1 MKKILFAALLVPSIV
16 FAQAST
22 STAQQEANSQSVA
35 QGTIQFSQTPE
46 HTSQT
51 IRNVSAPILGAYAS
65 SFSQMNCA
73 STAQAG
79 VAVAGFSIAGGAS
92 KDSPSCV
99 LEVAAAEL
107 ARQSTIDAENA
118 KALQQAAIG
127 VRCQISEE
135 VYNAMRDAGF
145 ACSRKPKA
153 MQSRTDDQ
161 PASTRVAAE

>member
-1 MKKILFAALLVPSIV
+1 MKKILFTALLFPSLA
-16 FAQAST
+16 FAQAAS
-22 STAQQEANSQSVA
+22 SSAQQEATSQSVA
-35 QGTIQFSQTPE
+35 QGSIQFSQTPE

-107 ARQSTIDAENA
+107 ARQSTIDAKNA
-118 KALQQAAIG
+118 AALQTAAIG

-145 ACSRKPKA
+145 TCNRKPKS
-153 MQSRTDDQ
+153 MHSRTDDQ
-161 PASTRVAAE
+161 PENYKVSGQ